1 VSRLKESVMSERL
14 DAFAHM
20 AIPSSAGGLRVWG
33 VVCPFP
39 FALEVLGWLEKM
51 PMTLSF

>member
-1 VSRLKESVMSERL
+1 MSRLKESVRSERL

-20 AIPSSAGGLRVWG
+20 AIPSSAGGLRAWG
-33 VVCPFP
+33 LVCPFP

-51 PMTLSF
+51 LMTRSF